1 VIFTL
6 YVVIVVL
13 ERQPLSEYVGSVVHV
28 SRSDLVVILRGVAI
42 SRIIQLFRMSARC

>member
-1 VIFTL
+1 MGISTL

-28 SRSDLVVILRGVAI
+28 FRSDWIVVMRVGILR
-42 SRIIQLFRMSARC
+42 LFRMSARY